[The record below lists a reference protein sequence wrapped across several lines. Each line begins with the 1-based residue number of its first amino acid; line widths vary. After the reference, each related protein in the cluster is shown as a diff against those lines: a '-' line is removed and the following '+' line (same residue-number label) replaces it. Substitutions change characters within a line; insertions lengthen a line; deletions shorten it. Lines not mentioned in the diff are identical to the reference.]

1 MFTKNN
7 KVFFLDKLNK
17 PLKKLDNLVLPKP
30 KKYHVLVKILFSGLC
45 GSQIMEINGKRG
57 KDIYLPHLLGHE
69 GYAKVIKVGEKVK
82 KLKQNDFVLLTWI
95 KGNGGQE
102 SNIQIENGKRF
113 INSGPINTFSN
124 YALVSENRC
133 IKVKHINNKTI
144 SPILGCSLPTGV
156 GIIKKNLKPKKNKSF
171 IVSGLGGV
179 GIFVLLALLNL
190 NTKKIIVIEKNEKKL
205 NYLKKLKLGIELIK
219 FNKNIKKNVLKK
231 NINELADYIIDCTGN
246 IVSMNN
252 CLNLIKKNG
261 TFIFASHPNSK
272 YKLKIDP
279 HELISGKKI
288 FGSWGGGINLEKDK
302 KFLINTF
309 NNQFLKSP
317 LKKLIK
323 IYSLNNLNSAINDFK
338 NGKVFK
344 VILKH

>member
-1 MFTKNN
+1 MCIKNN
-7 KVFFLDKLNK
+7 KVFFLNKLNR
-17 PLKKLDNLVLPKP
+17 PLRKLNNLILPDP
-30 KKYHVLVKILFSGLC
+30 KNYHVLVKILYSGLC

-69 GYAKVIKVGEKVK
+69 GYAKVIKVGKKVK
-82 KLKQNDFVLLTWI
+82 KLRKNNFVLLTWI
-95 KGNGGQE
+95 KGDGGQE
-102 SNIQIENGKRF
+102 NNIKIKNGKKL

-133 IKVKHINNKTI
+133 IKVKKINNKEI
-144 SPILGCSLPTGV
+144 SPVLGCSLPTGV

-179 GIFVLLALLNL
+179 GIFVLLALKNL
-190 NTKKIIVIEKNEKKL
+190 NTKKIIVIETNQKKI
-205 NYLKKLKLGIELIK
+205 NYLKNLKLNIELIK
-219 FNKNIKKNVLKK
+219 FNKNIKDNVLKK
-231 NINELADYIIDCTGN
+231 NSNQLADYIIDCTGN

-261 TFIFASHPNSK
+261 TFIFASHPDKKN
-272 YKLKIDP
+272 KLKVDP
-279 HELISGKKI
+279 HDLISGKKI
-288 FGSWGGGINLEKDK
+288 TGSWGGGINIERDK
-302 KFLINTF
+302 KFLIDVF

-317 LKKLIK
+317 LRRLVKL
-323 IYSLNNLNSAINDFK
+323 YPLNNLNSAINDFK
-338 NGKVFK
+338 KGNVFK